1 MRKILIRRI
10 IALGFNLIKKVF
22 GRITYRLDVQSL
34 VCSTALVGSIYD
46 GQLG

>member
-22 GRITYRLDVQSL
+22 GGITYRLDMQSL

-46 GQLG
+46 AQLG